1 MESPG
6 RVFRRM
12 IWSDFRK
19 LALVYANP
27 GEWVST
33 GQDEEPGW
41 IERNCNYLAESLS
54 WGEVIALGELAE

>member
-12 IWSDFRK
+12 TWSDFRK
-19 LALVYANP
+19 LALVYANS

-41 IERNCNYLAESLS
+41 IGRNCNYLAESLNQ
-54 WGEVIALGELAE
+54 GEVMAPGGLAE